1 MGVGGGGWQLPSNS
15 LHLCQSSASQ
25 PGVQQQHCRLPQLSS
40 ILALSYTRPPALC
53 LLHFSS
59 CSLSFSPLPPLL
71 LFSLCL
77 YSFSR
82 PPSLPSIKFL
92 STTPVAWWGFFRGTP
107 WLGHWGAPSYHIILL
122 FYKLQWG
129 WAGSAAQLCK
139 EDPASRRRLLW
150 EGLWLSPLL
159 PCPWGK
165 VASTPHRDRD
175 VNKNQSL
182 AWPQLPFPSHKCPL
196 CLKSVTGRC
205 LLDKEKQELNS

>member
-1 MGVGGGGWQLPSNS
+1 MQRNERRKRSCNFFSFAVPFLFQGRGFWKLHQGAESIEEAQAWYRRRTVQRRTVQRCRRGLGRCYPTELTVTVVLAFPLGSVQQLPSNS

-25 PGVQQQHCRLPQLSS
+25 PGVQQQHCSQGVPLKNPHHATGLVQRNFIEGREGGLENELSS

-107 WLGHWGAPSYHIILL
+107 WLGH
-122 FYKLQWG
+122 
-129 WAGSAAQLCK
+129 
-139 EDPASRRRLLW
+139 
-150 EGLWLSPLL
+150 
-159 PCPWGK
+159 
-165 VASTPHRDRD
+165 
-175 VNKNQSL
+175 
-182 AWPQLPFPSHKCPL
+182 
-196 CLKSVTGRC
+196 
-205 LLDKEKQELNS
+205 

>member
-1 MGVGGGGWQLPSNS
+1 MKKQFKFSCREHTLDQGPRPAWPHREKQVRLARRQTKKMGVGGGGWQLPSNS

-107 WLGHWGAPSYHIILL
+107 WLGH
-122 FYKLQWG
+122 
-129 WAGSAAQLCK
+129 
-139 EDPASRRRLLW
+139 
-150 EGLWLSPLL
+150 
-159 PCPWGK
+159 
-165 VASTPHRDRD
+165 
-175 VNKNQSL
+175 
-182 AWPQLPFPSHKCPL
+182 
-196 CLKSVTGRC
+196 
-205 LLDKEKQELNS
+205 